1 MSEAVPTQAEFLEAF
16 GITDPAPA
24 AAEPPATEPPATEP
38 PATEDPAATDP
49 PADPADPAD
58 PAPTTD
64 PEPAPTTPPQPDKS
78 AQAFAQMRVENNT
91 YKNTLKNVA
100 NILGI
105 AEVSDPVAM
114 AEAIQAKALEAQA
127 KKDNVPLETLQRL
140 SRLEQLEQELTYE
153 RLKSQAVTGFEQV
166 AKTFQLSEA
175 EVVGF
180 GQQLAELGINPL
192 EQPIDL
198 VAAYRELHWETLLA
212 KATEQGRQEEAAR
225 AAKAGQHSSEP
236 GATVGGT
243 PGAQD
248 KVNTV
253 KDLDNFFNS
262 LNI

>member
-1 MSEAVPTQAEFLEAF
+1 MSEAIPTQADLLEAF

-38 PATEDPAATDP
+38 PATEEPAATDP
-49 PADPADPAD
+49 PAEPADPAE
-58 PAPTTD
+58 PAPNTD
-64 PEPAPTTPPQPDKS
+64 PEPAPAPPQPDRT
-78 AQAFAQMRVENNT
+78 AQAFAQMRVENST

-105 AEVSDPVAM
+105 AEVNDPVAM

-127 KKDNVPLETLQRL
+127 KKENVPLETLQRL
-140 SRLEQLEQELTYE
+140 SKLEQLEQELTHE
-153 RLKSQAVTGFEQV
+153 KLKSQAVTGFEQV
-166 AKTFQLSEA
+166 AKTFKLSEA

-180 GQQLAELGINPL
+180 GQQLAGLGINPL

-198 VAAYRELHWETLLA
+198 VTAYRELHWETLLA
-212 KATEQGRQEEAAR
+212 KAAEQGRQEEAAR

-236 GATVGGT
+236 GAAVGGT

-248 KVNTV
+248 KVTTV
-253 KDLDNFFNS
+253 KDLDNFFNG
-262 LNI
+262 LNL

>member
-24 AAEPPATEPPATEP
+24 AAESPATEPPATEP

-58 PAPTTD
+58 PAPNTD
-64 PEPAPTTPPQPDKS
+64 PEPAPAPPQPDRT
-78 AQAFAQMRVENNT
+78 AQAFAAMRVENST

-105 AEVSDPVAM
+105 SDVTDPVAM

-140 SRLEQLEQELTYE
+140 SRLEQLEQEMTQE
-153 RLKSQAVTGFEQV
+153 KLKTQAVSGFEQV
-166 AKTFQLSEA
+166 AKTFKLPEA
-175 EVVGF
+175 EVISF
-180 GQQLAELGINPL
+180 GQELMQLGINPL

-212 KATEQGRQEEAAR
+212 KAAEQGRQEEAAR

-236 GATVGGT
+236 GAAVGGT

-253 KDLDNFFNS
+253 KDLDNFFNG
-262 LNI
+262 LNL

>member
-1 MSEAVPTQAEFLEAF
+1 MSEAVPTQAEFLAAF

-24 AAEPPATEPPATEP
+24 AEPPAIEEPPATEPPATDPPVIEEP
-38 PATEDPAATDP
+38 PATEP
-49 PADPADPAD
+49 
-58 PAPTTD
+58 D
-64 PEPAPTTPPQPDKS
+64 PEPAPAPPQPDKT
-78 AQAFAQMRVENNT
+78 AQAFAAMRVENST

-105 AEVSDPVAM
+105 SDVTDPVAM

-127 KKDNVPLETLQRL
+127 KKENVPLETLQRL
-140 SRLEQLEQELTYE
+140 SKLEQLEQELTHE

-180 GQQLAELGINPL
+180 GQQLAGLGINPL

-212 KATEQGRQEEAAR
+212 KAAEKGRQEEAAR

-236 GATVGGT
+236 GAAVGGT

-262 LNI
+262 LNL

>member
-1 MSEAVPTQAEFLEAF
+1 MSEAVPTQAEFLAAF

-24 AAEPPATEPPATEP
+24 ATDPP
-38 PATEDPAATDP
+38 PAATDP
-49 PADPADPAD
+49 EPITDPDPEPAATDPDPGTDPTD
-58 PAPTTD
+58 PAPNTD
-64 PEPAPTTPPQPDKS
+64 PEPAPAPPQPDRA
-78 AQAFAQMRVENNT
+78 AQAFAQMRVENNA

-105 AEVSDPVAM
+105 TEVNDPVAM

-127 KKDNVPLETLQRL
+127 KKENVPLETLQRL
-140 SRLEQLEQELTYE
+140 SRLEQLEQELTHE
-153 RLKSQAVTGFEQV
+153 KLKSQAVSGFEQV
-166 AKTFQLSEA
+166 AKTFKLSEA

-180 GQQLAELGINPL
+180 GQQLAGLGINPL

-212 KATEQGRQEEAAR
+212 KAAEQGRQEEAAR
-225 AAKAGQHSSEP
+225 AAKAGQHSTEP
-236 GATVGGT
+236 GAAVGGT

-253 KDLDNFFNS
+253 KDLDNFFNG
-262 LNI
+262 LNL

>member
-1 MSEAVPTQAEFLEAF
+1 
-16 GITDPAPA
+16 
-24 AAEPPATEPPATEP
+24 
-38 PATEDPAATDP
+38 
-49 PADPADPAD
+49 
-58 PAPTTD
+58 
-64 PEPAPTTPPQPDKS
+64 
-78 AQAFAQMRVENNT
+78 MRVENST

-105 AEVSDPVAM
+105 SDVTDPVAM

-140 SRLEQLEQELTYE
+140 SRLEQLEQEMTQE
-153 RLKSQAVTGFEQV
+153 KLKTQAVTGFEQV
-166 AKTFQLSEA
+166 AKTFKLPEA
-175 EVVGF
+175 EVISF
-180 GQQLAELGINPL
+180 GQELMQLGINPL

-212 KATEQGRQEEAAR
+212 KAAEQGRQEEAAR

-236 GATVGGT
+236 GAAVGGT

-253 KDLDNFFNS
+253 KDLDNFFNG
-262 LNI
+262 LNL

>member
-1 MSEAVPTQAEFLEAF
+1 MSEAIPTQADLLEAF
-16 GITDPAPA
+16 GITDPTPA

-38 PATEDPAATDP
+38 PAIEDPATEP
-49 PADPADPAD
+49 PADPADPAE
-58 PAPTTD
+58 PAPNTD
-64 PEPAPTTPPQPDKS
+64 PEPAPAPPQPDRT
-78 AQAFAQMRVENNT
+78 AQAFAQMRVENST

-105 AEVSDPVAM
+105 AEVNDPVAM

-127 KKDNVPLETLQRL
+127 KKENVPLETLQRL
-140 SRLEQLEQELTYE
+140 SKLEQLEQELTHE
-153 RLKSQAVTGFEQV
+153 KLKSQAVTGFEQV
-166 AKTFQLSEA
+166 AKTFKLSEA

-180 GQQLAELGINPL
+180 GQQLAGLGINPL

-212 KATEQGRQEEAAR
+212 KAAEQGRQEEAAR

-236 GATVGGT
+236 GAAVGGT

-253 KDLDNFFNS
+253 KDLDNFFNG
-262 LNI
+262 LNL

>member
-24 AAEPPATEPPATEP
+24 AAESPATEPPATEP

-58 PAPTTD
+58 PAPNTD
-64 PEPAPTTPPQPDKS
+64 PEPAPAPPQPDRT
-78 AQAFAQMRVENNT
+78 AQAFAAMRVENST

-105 AEVSDPVAM
+105 SDVTDPVAM

-140 SRLEQLEQELTYE
+140 SRLEQLEQEMTQE
-153 RLKSQAVTGFEQV
+153 KLKTQAVTGFEQV
-166 AKTFQLSEA
+166 AKQFQLSEA
-175 EVVGF
+175 EVISF
-180 GQQLAELGINPL
+180 GQELMQLGINPL

-212 KATEQGRQEEAAR
+212 KAAEQGRQEEAAR

-236 GATVGGT
+236 GAAVGGT

-253 KDLDNFFNS
+253 KDLDNFFNG
-262 LNI
+262 LNL

>member
-1 MSEAVPTQAEFLEAF
+1 MSEAVPTQAEFLAAF

-24 AAEPPATEPPATEP
+24 ATEPP
-38 PATEDPAATDP
+38 PAATDP
-49 PADPADPAD
+49 EPITDPDPEPAATDPDPAPADPD
-58 PAPTTD
+58 PAPNPD
-64 PEPAPTTPPQPDKS
+64 PEPAPAPPQPDRT
-78 AQAFAQMRVENNT
+78 AQAFAAMRVENST

-105 AEVSDPVAM
+105 SDVTDPVAM

-140 SRLEQLEQELTYE
+140 SKLEQLEQELTHE
-153 RLKSQAVTGFEQV
+153 KLKSQAVTGFEQV

-180 GQQLAELGINPL
+180 GQQLAGLGINPL

-198 VAAYRELHWETLLA
+198 VAAYRELHWETLLT

-236 GATVGGT
+236 GAAVGGT

-253 KDLDNFFNS
+253 KDLDNFFNG
-262 LNI
+262 LNL